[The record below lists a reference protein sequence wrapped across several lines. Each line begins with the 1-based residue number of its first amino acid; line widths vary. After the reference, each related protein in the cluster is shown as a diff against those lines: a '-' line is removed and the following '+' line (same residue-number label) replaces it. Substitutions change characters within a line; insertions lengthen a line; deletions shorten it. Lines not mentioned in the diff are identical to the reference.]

1 MKKNIRVITDLDT
14 RNRFIQLFTQSV
26 SIDMMNSLTDGQY
39 AHNSLLALTKDW
51 NLFSDYCKRKSVNT
65 LPASTAAVRLFLERE
80 SAQRKYSTLRRYIV
94 TISLIHKT
102 LAMSD
107 PTSHSN
113 VQQSL
118 SQLRIEKSGDASPA
132 IPFERQHLEQL
143 TEKLDKKPSI
153 KVVRDLAIYHL
164 MFECMLKR
172 SELKQLTRNNI
183 KLGTNDCLV
192 FIGDS
197 TYTLTD
203 NAYKYLSKWLKTLPI
218 QNTFLFS
225 AIDKHGNI
233 STDQLNDSSIYRI
246 LRSASDK
253 LKLNV
258 KFSGQSLRVGAVKE
272 MSRKGIK
279 TVDIQHYGR
288 WLSPAMPYQ
297 YLGNKVTAEAEMMI
311 FKRFKP
317 WD

>member
-1 MKKNIRVITDLDT
+1 MKKNIRAITDLAT
-14 RNRFIQLFTQSV
+14 RNRFIRQFTQCV
-26 SIDMMNSLTDGQY
+26 TIDTMNSLTDSQY
-39 AHNSLLALTKDW
+39 SNNSLLALTKDW
-51 NLFSDYCKRKSVNT
+51 NLFSEYCQKKSVNA

-80 SAQRKYSTLRRYIV
+80 SRQRKYSTLRRYVV
-94 TISLIHKT
+94 TISLVHRV
-102 LAMSD
+102 LEMSD
-107 PTSHSN
+107 PTAHSS

-118 SQLRIEKSGDASPA
+118 AALRIEKSGDAHPTV
-132 IPFERQHLEQL
+132 PFERKHLEAL
-143 TEKLDKKPSI
+143 TEKLDNNPSL

-172 SELKQLTRNNI
+172 NELKNMSPADIEKNNDGFI
-183 KLGTNDCLV
+183 VNIGTSSYPLSLH
-192 FIGDS
+192 GQ
-197 TYTLTD
+197 
-203 NAYKYLSKWLKTLPI
+203 KYLLRWLSKLPV
-218 QNTFLFS
+218 QNPYLFS

-233 STDQLNDSSIYRI
+233 GVEPLNDSSIYRI
-246 LRSASDK
+246 LRAASDK

-272 MSRKGIK
+272 LSRKGVKAI
-279 TVDIQHYGR
+279 DIQHYGR

-297 YLGNKVTAEAEMMI
+297 YLGNKVIAEAEMMV